1 MLRVMMR
8 SLPLLSRLAK
18 RLPTHTR
25 GALAEKAA
33 LVSYLI
39 RGYTPLA
46 VPQHL
51 AQTDLTLRRGHL
63 ILLVEV
69 KYRTTRERGHLAL
82 TPTQKARLNRQA
94 RSVAARYP
102 ACTVR
107 LEIFLLFPHW
117 PFYQCIP
124 VRDASSPC

>member
-1 MLRVMMR
+1 MLRVMMQ

-18 RLPTHTR
+18 RLPVHVR

-39 RGYTPLA
+39 RGFTPLT
-46 VPQHL
+46 VSQHL
-51 AQTDLTLRRGHL
+51 AQTDLTLRRGNL

-82 TPTQKARLNRQA
+82 TPAQKARLNRQA

-107 LEIFLLFPHW
+107 LEVCLLFPHW
-117 PFYQCIP
+117 PFQQRIP
-124 VRDASSPC
+124 LQDA

>member
-1 MLRVMMR
+1 MLRVMMQ

-18 RLPTHTR
+18 RLPVHAR

-39 RGYTPLA
+39 RGFTPLT
-46 VPQHL
+46 VSQHL
-51 AQTDLTLRRGHL
+51 AQTDLTLRRGNL

-82 TPTQKARLNRQA
+82 TPAQKAHLNRQA

-107 LEIFLLFPHW
+107 LEVCLLFPHW
-117 PFYQCIP
+117 PFQQRIP
-124 VRDASSPC
+124 LQDA